1 MPLENDLED
10 FKSLPIQYEILP
22 LNSLDLLIR
31 RKRSKELALVVIKEE
46 LSARKKRS
54 EVLEAKI

>member
-10 FKSLPIQYEILP
+10 FRSLAIQSEILP

-46 LSARKKRS
+46 LSARKKRQ
-54 EVLEAKI
+54 EVLETKI